1 MRGNSAFRI
10 AGLVLAGV
18 VVGSVIGPPIAQA
31 VGASL
36 VTIEGSGSTNKAKV
50 SSKGQ
55 LAVDTGAQ
63 IQSVLCG
70 PNNQQCKSLD
80 VNIQGGH
87 LGISGDGNASVID
100 QGTASHSDTQACG
113 TIESVTVD
121 NSTAS
126 SSTVS
131 MTIKD
136 QSNNTVNLW
145 QGTVAAGGHV
155 NDTFGLSGI
164 GFQEPLTVTETGGAA
179 QWYVYGNNFCQG
191 P

>member
-1 MRGNSAFRI
+1 MRENRAFRV
-10 AGLVLAGV
+10 AGLLLVGV
-18 VVGSVIGPPIAQA
+18 VVGSFIGPPIAQA

-36 VTIEGSGSTNKAKV
+36 VTIQGSGSTNKAKV
-50 SSKGQ
+50 SSKGL

-63 IQSVLCG
+63 ISSVLCG
-70 PNNQQCKSLD
+70 PNNQKCKSLD

-100 QGTASHSDTQACG
+100 QNTASHTDSSACG
-113 TIESVTVD
+113 IIESVTVD
-121 NSTAS
+121 NASVS
-126 SSTVS
+126 SSTVA

-179 QWYVYGNNFCQG
+179 QWYVYGNNFCGG